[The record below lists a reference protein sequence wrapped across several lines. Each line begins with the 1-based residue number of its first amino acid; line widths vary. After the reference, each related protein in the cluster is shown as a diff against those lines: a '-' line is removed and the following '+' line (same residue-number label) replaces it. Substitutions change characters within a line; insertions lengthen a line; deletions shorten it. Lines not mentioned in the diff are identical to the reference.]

1 MCPKIERRPPRM
13 PAGWA
18 SPMDIEVD
26 GGIDERNRP
35 RSSCAQG
42 ANVFVAGS
50 ALFGKPDYAAAVAGL
65 RAAAEGAL

>member
-1 MCPKIERRPPRM
+1 M
-13 PAGWA
+13 
-18 SPMDIEVD
+18 D
-26 GGIDERNRP
+26 GGIDERTVPAVVR
-35 RSSCAQG
+35 AG